1 MVNKTC
7 VRCGMEYPNHKMSC
21 KIPVEEWRLPTAE
34 EFRKQYQE
42 DLLLGRVVL
51 DKMLIEFAKLH
62 CEEQLKAIL
71 EKVKLKHDYHD
82 DVYDSNYC
90 DKVEAEF
97 CSLRTDGDGMPY
109 AADLINVNKDSIL
122 NAYPL
127 DKIK

>member
-1 MVNKTC
+1 MNQ
-7 VRCGMEYPNHKMSC
+7 
-21 KIPVEEWRLPTAE
+21 LPTANDILSKKFNELRSSFTLKDVE
-34 EFRKQYQE
+34 EC
-42 DLLLGRVVL
+42 
-51 DKMLIEFAKLH
+51 MIEFAKLH
-62 CEEQLKAIL
+62 CEAQQEAIL

-97 CSLRTDGDGMPY
+97 CSLRTDGDGVPY

-127 DKIK
+127 KNIK